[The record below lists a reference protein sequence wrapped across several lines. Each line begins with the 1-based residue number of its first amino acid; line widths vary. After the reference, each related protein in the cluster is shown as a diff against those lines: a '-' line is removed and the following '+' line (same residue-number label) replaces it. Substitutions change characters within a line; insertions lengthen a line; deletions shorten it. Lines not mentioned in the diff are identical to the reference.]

1 MNITTYLDRIA
12 YIGSL
17 APCLATLQGLQQAH
31 LRSVAFENLSIQAGE
46 AIVLE
51 PAALFRKIVEQR
63 RGGFCYELN
72 GLFAALLVALGFK
85 LDRLAANVCGQ
96 GGHFGPDFDH
106 LCLLVHLEDED
117 YLVDVGFG
125 DSFQQPLRLNEL
137 GEQIQAEKCYQILAS
152 EDGHYTL
159 HERPA
164 DSPAAEAKPQYRFR
178 LTPHD
183 LAAFEPMCRYHQTSA
198 DSHFTQKRIC
208 SMATPQG
215 RVSLSELRLIVS
227 RQKSGNGERIETALA
242 SEAEFA
248 AALRHH
254 FGITL

>member
-1 MNITTYLDRIA
+1 MNVSSYLSRIA
-12 YIGSL
+12 YRGTL
-17 APCLATLQGLQQAH
+17 TPGLGTLQGLQLAH
-31 LRSVAFENLSIQAGE
+31 LRSVAFENLSIHAGQ

-51 PAALFRKIVEQR
+51 KADLFRKIVEQG

-72 GLFAALLVALGFK
+72 GLFAELLEALGFK
-85 LDRLAANVCGQ
+85 LDRLAANVYGQ

-125 DSFQQPLRLNEL
+125 DSFQEPLRMSDID
-137 GEQIQAEKCYQILAS
+137 EQIQGEKSYQIQAV

-159 HERPA
+159 YVRRS
-164 DSPAAEAKPQYRFR
+164 DSPIGDMKPQYRFR
-178 LTPHD
+178 LTPYD
-183 LAAFEPMCRYHQTSA
+183 LSAFEPMCHYHQTSA
-198 DSHFTQKRIC
+198 DSHFTRKRIC

-215 RVSLSELRLIVS
+215 RVSLSDMRLIVS
-227 RQKSGNGERIETALA
+227 QRNGERIEKTLV
-242 SEAEFA
+242 SETEFS

-254 FGITL
+254 FGIVT